1 MSIIFKRDSLY
12 MLSSAAGSLPWA
24 LVHQYIDSLSWMLF
38 NLSFSSRNFTYSDF
52 MTFFTSRNLI
62 RSDFVCTKS
71 KGQSDLFFL
80 LYFANGQ
87 KYCVELFLTII
98 FFCWKQFTSM
108 TIVYG
113 HYWESFNLGI
123 FFDEYNIKRTRQ
135 FI

>member
-1 MSIIFKRDSLY
+1 
-12 MLSSAAGSLPWA
+12 
-24 LVHQYIDSLSWMLF
+24 
-38 NLSFSSRNFTYSDF
+38 

-71 KGQSDLFFL
+71 KDQSDLFLL

-87 KYCVELFLTII
+87 KYRVALFLTNKSSIEGII
-98 FFCWKQFTSM
+98 ASM